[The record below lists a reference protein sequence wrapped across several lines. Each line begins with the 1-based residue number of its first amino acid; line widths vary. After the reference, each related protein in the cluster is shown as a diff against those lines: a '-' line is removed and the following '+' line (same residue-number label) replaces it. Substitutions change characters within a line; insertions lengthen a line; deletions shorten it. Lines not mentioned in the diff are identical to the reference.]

1 MYRLPLSIVLQSI
14 EILQL
19 LIYDIVTRKR
29 IVNLKRSFTV
39 PQQGNLLEQNSH
51 VIESIK
57 KIFINPISL
66 YPMFR

>member
-39 PQQGNLLEQNSH
+39 PQQGNLLEQ
-51 VIESIK
+51 K
-57 KIFINPISL
+57 
-66 YPMFR
+66 